1 MVLDRFVTEYAR
13 TFGGTMNQD
22 VEIVSI
28 RASTMVPLPRRKLSY
43 TPKRADGAD
52 DRTMDVYSFESRARV
67 PFRIIPRG
75 RIAGKVKGPA
85 IITEETC
92 TTYVDVEWTIA
103 PGKAGELILERT
115 V

>member
-1 MVLDRFVTEYAR
+1 
-13 TFGGTMNQD
+13 MNQD

-28 RASTMVPLPRRKLSY
+28 RASTTVPLPRRELSY

-52 DRTMDVYSFESRARV
+52 DRTMQVYSFEKKARV

-75 RIAGKVKGPA
+75 RISGKVNGPA

-92 TTYVDVEWTIA
+92 TTYVDVEWTISN
-103 PGKAGELILERT
+103 GKAGELILERSL
-115 V
+115 